1 MSTFIPVVL
10 LALITVLLG
19 VCIAEY
25 QGSHRSF
32 SADQLMQHQQQLPRM
47 LLHAC
52 RGEDLSF

>member
-1 MSTFIPVVL
+1 MSTFTAVVL

-19 VCIAEY
+19 VCIAES

-32 SADQLMQHQQQLPRM
+32 SADQLMLPRM